1 MKKIV
6 FPLLIILLVIIIYNL
21 NSEKTIDYVV
31 LGDSISLGINSYGN
45 KTFSYSEY
53 LKTYLNNN
61 NLLHEYYAHYIKS
74 KYKIEELNED
84 IKNNK
89 TIVFNDKNYN
99 LKRELREADLITIA
113 IGMDTLVEILNN
125 SQVIEKAIN
134 NMIKQMDYLLDNI
147 TSITK
152 TKIVLIGYYNPTRVY
167 NKDIERI
174 FAYFNDNYSTL
185 SKKYAITYIDIYN
198 IVKNNPSYLPNDKD
212 YHLISKGY
220 LKISE
225 EIIKKANL

>member
-21 NSEKTIDYVV
+21 NSKKTIDYVV

-53 LKTYLNNN
+53 LKTYLDNN

-134 NMIKQMDYLLDNI
+134 NMIEQMDNLLNSI